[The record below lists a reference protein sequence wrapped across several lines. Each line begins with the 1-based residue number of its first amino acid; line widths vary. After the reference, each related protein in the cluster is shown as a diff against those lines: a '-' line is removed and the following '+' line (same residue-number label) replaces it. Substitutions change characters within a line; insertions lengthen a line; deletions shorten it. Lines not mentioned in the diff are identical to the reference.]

1 MKKSE
6 IRRDKVL
13 KNLVEEYI
21 ESVEPVS
28 SKLICEKYVKDI
40 SPATIR
46 IDLNKLENE
55 NYLYQQHTSG
65 GRIPTIKGYRK
76 YIKMLSSE
84 IAKTKYEN
92 LDVLR
97 GILVKYYDDT
107 PLALHY
113 IMRYLAKETDQLSF
127 VAEPEVSYGY
137 LSKLDVFKIS
147 EKKLLFVVSLDSG
160 IDKTVILNCD
170 YGINQTQLRTIVK
183 YVNEELMGR
192 RIYDI
197 QNRYLNEIASK
208 ISEENKILR
217 SFMEELQ
224 KALIEISKY
233 YIHFDGNIS
242 FLELPEFDKRTMILK
257 FLGFMQ
263 RQDHLVSL
271 MQKCQSGRP
280 YYYLLGE
287 DLGEPDLSNY
297 ALLFAKYKI
306 FGVPGYLGVLGPS
319 RMDYRRNIP
328 LLRDFA
334 KVITNSTNKGLVVSK
349 NGKK

>member
-1 MKKSE
+1 MKKNE
-6 IRRDKVL
+6 IRREKVL
-13 KNLVEEYI
+13 KNLVDEYI
-21 ESVEPVS
+21 SSVEPVS
-28 SKLICEKYVKDI
+28 SKLICDKYVKNI

-46 IDLNKLENE
+46 IDLNNLEND

-84 IAKTKYEN
+84 IDDVSYEN
-92 LDVLR
+92 ADVLR
-97 GILVKYYDDT
+97 NILIKYYDDT

-147 EKKLLFVVSLDSG
+147 KNKLLFVVSLDSG

-170 YGINQTQLRTIVK
+170 YGINQTQLRTIVR
-183 YVNEELMGR
+183 YVNEELVGR

-197 QNRYLNEIASK
+197 QHRYLNEIASK
-208 ISEENKILR
+208 ISEENKILK

-242 FLELPEFDKRTMILK
+242 FLEQPEFDERTMILR

-263 RQDHLVSL
+263 RQDHLVGL
-271 MQKCQSGRP
+271 MQKCKGDRP
-280 YYYLLGE
+280 YYYIMGE
-287 DLGEPDLSNY
+287 DLGEPELANY
-297 ALLFAKYKI
+297 SLLFAKYKI

-319 RMDYRRNIP
+319 RMNYRRNIP
-328 LLRDFA
+328 LIRDYA
-334 KVITNSTNKGLVVSK
+334 KIITNTTNKGLVVSK
-349 NGKK
+349 NGRK